1 MGANGGGGMGSSP
14 HDMGGQMGNGS
25 SQPAATEYTLQG
37 LSLLLSLPV
46 ASSTTDPT
54 LSQPRTSANGDG
66 QV

>member
-37 LSLLLSLPV
+37 LSPLLSQSRRNDDPDAV
-46 ASSTTDPT
+46 AAPDKC
-54 LSQPRTSANGDG
+54 
-66 QV
+66 